1 MQLIIVPL
9 VKFNLPQ
16 KFEEILEL
24 EGKLEVELKRN
35 FDTNVVVVV
44 VVVETI
50 FFGFISILSQA

>member
-44 VVVETI
+44 VETI
-50 FFGFISILSQA
+50 FLGSFQF

>member
-44 VVVETI
+44 VETI